1 MLILQHLKR
10 SPYLNC
16 RTLTRSYAFSRFP
29 QRPTGSGRQRAQRP
43 LGRKSPEPG
52 PAESTF
58 ESTESLN
65 ESELWRA
72 AQRPPSSDPQESLLT
87 LLNPRNETLIV
98 ERQLEMLN
106 IFIGFEQTNKYSI
119 SDETGQP
126 LGFIL
131 EEPRGFLAMMTR
143 QAFATHRPFKALIM
157 DTHGTPLLWLRRP
170 FAWINSRMYVQRL
183 DNYDHY
189 TSNEE
194 PVLDTFAE
202 VQQIWH
208 PWRRQYDLFLRENP
222 KRILSLASD
231 PQPEPEPSGQVF
243 QQFAKVDSGFLAWR
257 FPILDAHGQE
267 MAVIDR
273 AFRGFGRE
281 IFTDTGRYL
290 VQFGA
295 GDQPIEWDNQQILLP
310 RRARS
315 NLTLDQRALCLAL
328 AVNIDFDYF
337 SRHSRIGGGGFFHI
351 GGSID

>member
-1 MLILQHLKR
+1 
-10 SPYLNC
+10 
-16 RTLTRSYAFSRFP
+16 
-29 QRPTGSGRQRAQRP
+29 
-43 LGRKSPEPG
+43 
-52 PAESTF
+52 
-58 ESTESLN
+58 
-65 ESELWRA
+65 
-72 AQRPPSSDPQESLLT
+72 
-87 LLNPRNETLIV
+87 
-98 ERQLEMLN
+98 
-106 IFIGFEQTNKYSI
+106 
-119 SDETGQP
+119 
-126 LGFIL
+126 
-131 EEPRGFLAMMTR
+131 
-143 QAFATHRPFKALIM
+143 
-157 DTHGTPLLWLRRP
+157 
-170 FAWINSRMYVQRL
+170 MYVQRL

-208 PWRRQYDLFLRENP
+208 PWRRQYDLFLRQVRVLHSPFDFQSQVHSRENP